1 MERFKEFSLARTG
14 CSILDLGRGTQIGLL
29 RQSFDLTIPKH
40 FDARGVTCRVEQA
53 VKRSIFDRSQ
63 DCCFRNVLIVSQSGE
78 RLREGFDENRFTLV
92 RGEAA
97 RVITLRS
104 IEPCSPISIWNEFV
118 QLTCDSRICDTCCS
132 IDKIEHEI
140 EHNFGTRSREHLV
153 EGTESNA
160 PAPWIHEEECECI
173 SRYIFQNSRQ
183 HSQEVSR
190 INVDRN
196 IWKSRRN
203 LREFLVRR
211 GIALDEEG

>member
-78 RLREGFDENRFTLV
+78 GLREGFDENRFTLV

-104 IEPCSPISIWNEFV
+104 IEPCSPISEWNELV
-118 QLTCDSRICDTCCS
+118 QPTCDSRIPDACCS
-132 IDKIEHEI
+132 IDKVEHEI
-140 EHNFGTRSREHLV
+140 YNDFGARSSRHRLQ
-153 EGTESNA
+153 GTE
-160 PAPWIHEEECECI
+160 
-173 SRYIFQNSRQ
+173 
-183 HSQEVSR
+183 
-190 INVDRN
+190 
-196 IWKSRRN
+196 
-203 LREFLVRR
+203 
-211 GIALDEEG
+211 